1 MTYYPHCDIIITIFE
16 IWGEIVDIFYSKAV
30 PENIDKLIDIRI
42 AYLSEDYG
50 RLSDEQTAVIRK
62 SLISYYER
70 HLNSDLFV
78 YTAWDND
85 SIIGSCFLLVTE
97 KPANPSF
104 PHGRTG
110 TVLNVYTKPEY
121 RRMGI
126 ASRLM
131 NELIE
136 DSRRFG
142 LDFIELK
149 ATEDG
154 YKLYSSLGFADEKS
168 KYHVMKLIL

>member
-1 MTYYPHCDIIITIFE
+1 M
-16 IWGEIVDIFYSKAV
+16 DIFYSKAV

-50 RLSDEQTAVIRK
+50 GLTDEQTAIIRK
-62 SLISYYER
+62 SLKGYYEQ

-78 YTAWDND
+78 YTAWTNE
-85 SIIGSCFLLVTE
+85 IISCCFLLIAE

-104 PHGRTG
+104 PHGKSG

-126 ASRLM
+126 ASNLL
-131 NELIE
+131 NELIA
-136 DSRRFG
+136 DSRRFE

-154 YKLYSSLGFADEKS
+154 YELYKSLGFADEKS
-168 KYHVMKLIL
+168 KYHSMKLLL

>member
-1 MTYYPHCDIIITIFE
+1 ME
-16 IWGEIVDIFYSKAV
+16 IFYSKAI

-50 RLSDEQTAVIRK
+50 ELSDEQTSVIKK
-62 SLISYYER
+62 SLTGYYEH

-78 YTAWDND
+78 YTAWDGE
-85 SIIGSCFLLVTE
+85 IIVGSCFLLVTE

-104 PHGRTG
+104 PHGKTG
-110 TVLNVYTKPEY
+110 SVLNVYTMPEY

-126 ASRLM
+126 ASHLM
-131 NELIE
+131 HELID
-136 DSRRFG
+136 DSRSFG

-154 YKLYSSLGFADEKS
+154 YNLYSSLGFADDNS
-168 KYHVMKLIL
+168 KYHAMKLFL